1 MPRVL
6 VTGDDGEV
14 FWSEGVK
21 AADFDADHFRRC
33 LADRLGW
40 AVADAEGPSHE
51 HARPIVPAPD
61 LGGGVRADLDPVGSL
76 AA

>member
-6 VTGDDGEV
+6 ITREDGEV
-14 FWSEGVK
+14 FWNETVK
-21 AADFDADHFRRC
+21 AADFETEHFRLG

-40 AVADAEGPSHE
+40 AVADAEGPTHTSV
-51 HARPIVPAPD
+51 RPTRPAPRM
-61 LGGGVRADLDPVGSL
+61 GGGIANVLPSSHVI